1 MIRSILLASI
11 AVVGLTAPS
20 FGADFKCKPYEKF
33 SKRSEADQTRLM
45 EKSIG
50 VASTNWTAAQ
60 LDALSEQLLHCA
72 EKRNRKI
79 QERYALGSVLGAVGG
94 AITSKEGQTT
104 EGALSAAAATSALF
118 ANTKNKKLLSLQAA
132 LKRVEERRHVLA
144 ANSVSPPIPSKSAGQ
159 SAVPGLSPAQV
170 RLARQAVRS
179 GNEQAAYQS
188 CGGDRECRTR
198 IAAEMTA
205 ERERW
210 LEQGAAENRKK
221 AEAKQAQKLAAQQKQ
236 ADKEADIEKRTPAYV
251 QKAIEQNAAKLTA
264 AGFDEEALASIYGGV
279 SLRAYLSV
287 MLTDASVRIFKENS
301 FAADLV
307 VVVKPTGKKSSKYY
321 FDFDY
326 GDLTPKAIELPIT
339 SGLKLVP
346 LLPEKELSF
355 AGLYF
360 VPYREA
366 IEAGLG
372 Y

>member
-1 MIRSILLASI
+1 MIKSILLASVAI
-11 AVVGLTAPS
+11 VGLTAPS

-33 SKRSEADQTRLM
+33 SKKSEADQTRLM

-50 VASTNWTAAQ
+50 VASTNWTTAQ

-72 EKRNRKI
+72 EKRNKKI
-79 QERYALGSVLGAVGG
+79 QERNAFDSLLGAVGG
-94 AITSKEGQTT
+94 AITSKEGQTV
-104 EGALSAAAATSALF
+104 EGALSGAAATSALF

-132 LKRVEERRHVLA
+132 LKRTDERRYVLA
-144 ANSVSPPIPSKSAGQ
+144 AEGVSPPMPSKAAGQ
-159 SAVPGLSPAQV
+159 SAVPGLTPLQV
-170 RLARQAVRS
+170 RLARQAVRD
-179 GNEQAAYQS
+179 GDEQAAYQS
-188 CGGDRECRTR
+188 CSGDRDCRNR
-198 IAAEMTA
+198 IANEMRA
-205 ERERW
+205 ERKRW
-210 LEQGAAENRKK
+210 LEQGAEENRKK
-221 AEAKQAQKLAAQQKQ
+221 EEAKQAQKFAAQQKR
-236 ADKEADIEKRTPAYV
+236 ADKEADIEKRTPVYV
-251 QKAIEQNAAKLTA
+251 QNAIKQNADKLVA

-307 VVVKPTGKKSSKYY
+307 VVVKPTSKKSSKYY

-346 LLPEKELSF
+346 LLPEKEVSF
-355 AGLYF
+355 AALYF
-360 VPYREA
+360 VPYRET